1 MLRYELL
8 PEMACLSSSDAVSEV
23 STRGSSMY
31 SDSREDLRDLASA
44 LGLQDVDQL
53 CQDRFR
59 VDRRKLE
66 HMLLGELFSER
77 IVYFVASSSIY
88 VYEVNKAIIL
98 TDS

>member
-1 MLRYELL
+1 MLGHELL
-8 PEMACLSSSDAVSEV
+8 PEMAGLSLASDAVSVSDV

-31 SDSREDLRDLASA
+31 SDSREDLRDLATN

-66 HMLLGELFSER
+66 HMLLGKF
-77 IVYFVASSSIY
+77 
-88 VYEVNKAIIL
+88 VYE
-98 TDS
+98 